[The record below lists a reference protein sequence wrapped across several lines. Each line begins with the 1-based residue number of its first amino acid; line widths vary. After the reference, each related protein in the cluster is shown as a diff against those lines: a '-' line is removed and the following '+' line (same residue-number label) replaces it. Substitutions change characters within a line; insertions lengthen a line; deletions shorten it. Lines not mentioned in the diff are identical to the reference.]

1 MRILFATRPFSGA
14 LGREALAGLV
24 ALFVGVSSAEI
35 VADEHPI
42 RKHPGMSIARTDSHG
57 TDAFGGD
64 R

>member
-1 MRILFATRPFSGA
+1 MRILFATGPLLGA
-14 LGREALAGLV
+14 LGKRSLGLV

>member
-1 MRILFATRPFSGA
+1 MES
-14 LGREALAGLV
+14 EAMAGLV

-42 RKHPGMSIARTDSHG
+42 RKHPDMSNARTDSHG